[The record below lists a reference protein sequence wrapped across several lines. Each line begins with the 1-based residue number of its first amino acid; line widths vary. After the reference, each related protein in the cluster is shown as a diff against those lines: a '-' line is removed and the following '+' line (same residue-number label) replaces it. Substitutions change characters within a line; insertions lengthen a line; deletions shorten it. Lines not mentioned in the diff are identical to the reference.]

1 VVELPRFPLTAVM
14 TSAVAPVTRWSRRL
28 SHSLGAGGAFD
39 NVARG
44 VEEQRV
50 AREQVELLARRLAAA

>member
-1 VVELPRFPLTAVM
+1 VIELPRAQVTAVM
-14 TSAVAPVTRWSRRL
+14 TSAVAPVARWTRRL
-28 SHSLGAGGAFD
+28 SHALGAGGAFD

-50 AREQVELLARRLAAA
+50 AREQVELLARRLAA